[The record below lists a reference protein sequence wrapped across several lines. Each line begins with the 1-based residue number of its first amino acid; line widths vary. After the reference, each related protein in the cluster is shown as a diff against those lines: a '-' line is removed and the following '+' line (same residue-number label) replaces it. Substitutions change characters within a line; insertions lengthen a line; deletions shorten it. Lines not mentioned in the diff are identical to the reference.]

1 MKLFKEILLAAA
13 ILSFAAAV
21 PASARTLDKECHPIP
36 ANYKTT
42 DATRQGRLEAVSY
55 TVKSYM
61 TGKDIAK
68 IAWVYLPYGYDNSEK
83 DYNVFYIVHGGAET
97 IDTYFGFNR
106 DGKSDFKRIFDH
118 TFENGEAEPC
128 IIVNASWICDD
139 YTGTLD
145 AATKATE
152 EFHNE
157 LVNNLI
163 PTIDSR
169 YRTIPSRDHRA
180 FSGFSMGSAC
190 TWFQFL
196 YNLGSIRY
204 FFPMSGDCWT
214 LERQGG
220 MTKTAETV
228 DLLVDAMKRQGYG
241 PQDFLIWGMTG
252 SDDIAQKAETAQ
264 MEEMLRRPEFSQD
277 NVFYTVL
284 PGGVHND
291 FFGFQYYYNALR
303 NLWQE

>member
-163 PTIDSR
+163 PTIV
-169 YRTIPSRDHRA
+169 
-180 FSGFSMGSAC
+180 
-190 TWFQFL
+190 
-196 YNLGSIRY
+196 SIRLRTTCIID
-204 FFPMSGDCWT
+204 FK
-214 LERQGG
+214 LEATCSSWPKLGQ
-220 MTKTAETV
+220 V
-228 DLLVDAMKRQGYG
+228 DSS
-241 PQDFLIWGMTG
+241 W
-252 SDDIAQKAETAQ
+252 S
-264 MEEMLRRPEFSQD
+264 
-277 NVFYTVL
+277 VL
-284 PGGVHND
+284 PTCLVGVHGGLHGCSRSRVSGAGHPPSIHVD
-291 FFGFQYYYNALR
+291 
-303 NLWQE
+303 